1 MTRSLNPD
9 QFKISEEL
17 SKAFERLDVTRGTHG
32 TSLSEGKAPSQIL
45 PAEKIGK
52 RVWTESDPTRTYYT
66 AVQKSNENNDEIDI
80 ADLHGW
86 SWAQRASDK
95 ISSSGTPGR
104 PVVLD
109 VSPRGRIDLDYNL
122 NEYGNSEEMTA
133 DRLKVNN
140 VQWMPPRDWDD
151 VAVQGTLPNENWN
164 KYPRSTGAKYGPDD
178 DLNYQR
184 IKRPRSQTDEYV
196 APRSTSPEV
205 DPNQLRLNVGDS

>member
-1 MTRSLNPD
+1 MTKSLNPD
-9 QFKISEEL
+9 QFKTSKEL

-32 TSLSEGKAPSQIL
+32 TVLSDGVAPSQIL

-66 AVQKSNENNDEIDI
+66 AVEKRYYDETEMS
-80 ADLHGW
+80 DLLGW
-86 SWAQRASDK
+86 SWANRASDK
-95 ISSSGTPGR
+95 LSSKVVPGR

-109 VSPRGRIDLDYNL
+109 VSPEGRIDLDYNL
-122 NEYGNSEEMTA
+122 NEYGNREEMTA
-133 DRLKVNN
+133 DSLKVNN
-140 VQWMPPRDWDD
+140 VQWTPPLDWDD